1 MKEICLL
8 AAIIASLVGFLSSQ
22 DIKSAILYIILL
34 FCSVAAGMKE
44 FEDDE

>member
-8 AAIIASLVGFLSSQ
+8 AAIIVSLVGFLSSQ
-22 DIKSAILYIILL
+22 DAKSAILCGILL
-34 FCSVAAGMKE
+34 FCSAAAAMKE

>member
-1 MKEICLL
+1 MKEFFLL
-8 AAIIASLVGFLSSQ
+8 AAIIASLVGFFSSQ
-22 DIKSAILYIILL
+22 DAKSAILYGILL

>member
-8 AAIIASLVGFLSSQ
+8 AAVVTSLVGFLSSQ
-22 DIKSAILYIILL
+22 DIKSAILYGILL
-34 FCSVAAGMKE
+34 LCSVAAGMKE

>member
-1 MKEICLL
+1 MKEFFLL

-22 DIKSAILYIILL
+22 DIKSAILYGILL